1 MNSKHLNNL
10 VIKWKELENEME
22 ILTNL
27 TSDLVL
33 KIMNAQAEDD
43 NSTKDIQKQKH
54 LVKLRLEKLLNLTDN
69 IK

>member
-10 VIKWKELENEME
+10 VTKWKELETEME

-33 KIMNAQAEDD
+33 KIMNAKAEDD

>member
-10 VIKWKELENEME
+10 VTKWKELENEME

-54 LVKLRLEKLLNLTDN
+54 LVRLRLEKLLNLTDN

>member
-1 MNSKHLNNL
+1 MNSKHINNL